1 MPMTE
6 WNDDDRK
13 IYELHARICGLMA
26 NPKRLEIIDR
36 LSRGESSVNDL
47 AEAMGISKANVS
59 QHLALLRDG
68 GLVTSR
74 KDGQHVY
81 YALAGPKV
89 FEAWSIM
96 RELTVEQL
104 AAMTDLRETLQQ
116 RTNDSDVEEITLP
129 ELLNRRSRD
138 EVVLVDVR
146 PASEYERGHI
156 EGAIS
161 VPLEEIENHLDE
173 LPDDAEIVA
182 YCRGRYCTLA
192 AQAAERFRS
201 LGVEIKTLN
210 VGFPEWEQAGFPIE
224 RDED

>member
-1 MPMTE
+1 MSE
-6 WNDDDRK
+6 SNDGHRQ

-36 LSRGESSVNDL
+36 LSQGPSSVNEL

-59 QHLALLRDG
+59 QHLALLRDNQ
-68 GLVTSR
+68 LVTSH

-81 YALAGPKV
+81 YRLAGPKV
-89 FEAWSIM
+89 FEAWSVM

-104 AAMTDLRETLQQ
+104 SAMTDLRETLQQ
-116 RTNDSDVEEITLP
+116 STNNSDVEEITLP
-129 ELLNRRSRD
+129 ELLNRRSRG

-146 PASEYERGHI
+146 PADEYAQGHI
-156 EGAIS
+156 EGAHS
-161 VPLEEIENHLDE
+161 LPLEELEPHLE
-173 LPDDAEIVA
+173 ALPEDAEIVA

-192 AQAAERFRS
+192 EQAAETLKS
-201 LGVEIKTLN
+201 YGIDIKTLN
-210 VGFPEWEQAGFPIE
+210 VGYPEWEQAGFPVE

>member
-1 MPMTE
+1 MTMPDL
-6 WNDDDRK
+6 NDDYRK
-13 IYELHARICGLMA
+13 VYELHGRICGLMA

-36 LSRGESSVNDL
+36 LSQGESSVNEL

-59 QHLALLRDG
+59 QHLALLREG
-68 GLVTSR
+68 QLVTSR

-81 YALAGPKV
+81 YSLAGPKV
-89 FEAWSIM
+89 FEAWSVM

-104 AAMTDLRETLQQ
+104 SAMDDLRETLQQ
-116 RTNDSDVEEITLP
+116 SSNNADVEQITLP
-129 ELLNRRSRD
+129 ELLNRRSRG

-146 PASEYERGHI
+146 PPAEYERGHI

-161 VPLEEIENHLDE
+161 VPLEEIEDHLDE
-173 LPDDAEIVA
+173 LPEDAEVVA

-192 AQAAERFRS
+192 EQAAERFRS
-201 LGVEIKTLN
+201 LGVEVKTLN
-210 VGFPEWEQAGFPIE
+210 VGFPEWEQAGFPTE

>member
-1 MPMTE
+1 MPMPDL
-6 WNDDDRK
+6 NDDYRK

-36 LSRGESSVNDL
+36 LSQGASSVNDL

-68 GLVTSR
+68 QLVTSR

-81 YALAGPKV
+81 YSLAGPKV
-89 FEAWSIM
+89 FEAWSVM
-96 RELTVEQL
+96 RDLTVEQL
-104 AAMTDLRETLQQ
+104 AAMNELRETLQQ
-116 RTNDSDVEEITLP
+116 SANNSDVEEITLP
-129 ELLNRRSRD
+129 ELLSRRSRG

-146 PASEYERGHI
+146 PADEYERGHI

-161 VPLEEIENHLDE
+161 VPLEEIEDHLDE
-173 LPDDAEIVA
+173 LPADAEIVA

-192 AQAAERFRS
+192 EQAADQLRS
-201 LGVEIKTLN
+201 HGIEIKTLN
-210 VGFPEWEQAGFPIE
+210 VGFPEWEQAGFPTE
-224 RDED
+224 